1 MQFSNHQVTVF
12 PTVLFVDATRALTVY
27 ADARVRR
34 LRTLLNFPV
43 WNFSAWRHIILKYY
57 NCHYFKFHA
66 TMQSS
71 GVVSIGRRFHLSYLT
86 LFNVIYDYCCS
97 IYLHGCHA

>member
-12 PTVLFVDATRALTVY
+12 STVLFVDATRALTVY

-34 LRTLLNFPV
+34 LRTLLNFPA

-57 NCHYFKFHA
+57 NCRYFKFHA

-71 GVVSIGRRFHLSYLT
+71 G
-86 LFNVIYDYCCS
+86 DCS
-97 IYLHGCHA
+97 ELQNTWFPLVDVFTYHI